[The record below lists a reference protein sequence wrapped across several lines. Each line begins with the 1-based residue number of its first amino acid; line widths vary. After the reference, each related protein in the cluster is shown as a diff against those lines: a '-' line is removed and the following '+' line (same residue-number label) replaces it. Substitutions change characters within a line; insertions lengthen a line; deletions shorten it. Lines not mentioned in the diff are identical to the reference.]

1 MRACACNCLLLRF
14 PARPL
19 SVFRA
24 RAVSRCAHL
33 TVGAWIPRATA
44 ARRFSDM
51 GAMEVEDVYAEIGGL
66 GRYQLWHMGVLVQ
79 FWFFNVRAL
88 KNSLFA
94 CKSSVHV

>member
-1 MRACACNCLLLRF
+1 M
-14 PARPL
+14 
-19 SVFRA
+19 
-24 RAVSRCAHL
+24 
-33 TVGAWIPRATA
+33 GAWIPRAAA

-51 GAMEVEDVYAEIGGL
+51 GAMEIEDVYAEIGGL